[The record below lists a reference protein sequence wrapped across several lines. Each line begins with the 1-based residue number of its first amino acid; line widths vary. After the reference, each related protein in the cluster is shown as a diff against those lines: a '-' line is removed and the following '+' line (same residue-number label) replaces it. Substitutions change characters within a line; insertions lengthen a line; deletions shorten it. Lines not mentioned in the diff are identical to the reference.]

1 MVAPNTL
8 PSDPDLRQAGF
19 TLIEILVAVAIIGIV
34 SSIATYSLFNA
45 FEKAR
50 QRATMAD
57 MRGVANAIEAYSLDS
72 GLPPDASGNWQDLL
86 GSLTPIYAKQLPDSD
101 HWQNGFAY
109 STDPSG
115 NYTIESY
122 GRDGID
128 GENISIGSRFDFD
141 LDIVLANGHFIASP
155 E

>member
-1 MVAPNTL
+1 MVATYAL
-8 PSDPDLRQAGF
+8 PSDPDRRQAGF
-19 TLIEILVAVAIIGIV
+19 TLIEILVALAIIGIV

-50 QRATMAD
+50 QRSTMAD
-57 MRGVANAIEAYSLDS
+57 MRGVADAVEAYSL
-72 GLPPDASGNWQDLL
+72 ASGSTPVASGEWQDLID
-86 GSLTPIYAKQLPDSD
+86 SLTPIYARQLPDLD
-101 HWQNGFAY
+101 HWQNGY
-109 STDPSG
+109 VYLSDG
-115 NYTIESY
+115 NGGYTIESF

-128 GENISIGSRFDFD
+128 GDNISIRSRFEFD